1 MYSRVYVEITNQCNR
16 NCSFCPGTSRQPG
29 MMTMDAFGQV
39 LQKLQGITQMLYFH
53 LMGEPLTHPDL
64 PEMIRA
70 AKAEGFRS
78 GITTNGTLL
87 ARRGKAMVEAG
98 VYKVNISIHSFE
110 QGAVEEY
117 TRAEGFRSGITTNGT
132 LLARRGKAMVEA
144 GVYKVNISIHS
155 FEQGAVEEYTRYI
168 DECLDFADYASRNGV
183 LVVLRLWNQGS
194 DDGRNDETLLRMT
207 RRFPQPWKEGPR
219 GTRLQDRLYLEYGSR
234 FRWPDLQEEDMGQ
247 QVFCYGLRDHFG
259 ILCDGTVVP
268 CCLDHNGDIPLGSI
282 FQQDITE
289 ILSSSRAKSMVEGF
303 SCRRASEELCRK
315 CGYARR
321 FG

>member
-117 TRAEGFRSGITTNGT
+117 TR
-132 LLARRGKAMVEA
+132 
-144 GVYKVNISIHS
+144 
-155 FEQGAVEEYTRYI
+155 YI
-168 DECLDFADYASRNGV
+168 DECLNFADYASRNGV

-282 FQQDITE
+282 FQQDIRE

>member
-117 TRAEGFRSGITTNGT
+117 TR
-132 LLARRGKAMVEA
+132 
-144 GVYKVNISIHS
+144 
-155 FEQGAVEEYTRYI
+155 YI
-168 DECLDFADYASRNGV
+168 DECLDFADDASRNGV

-194 DDGRNDETLLRMT
+194 DDGRNDETLLRMA

-282 FQQDITE
+282 FQQDIRE
-289 ILSSSRAKSMVEGF
+289 ILSSPRAKSMVEGF

>member
-117 TRAEGFRSGITTNGT
+117 TR
-132 LLARRGKAMVEA
+132 
-144 GVYKVNISIHS
+144 
-155 FEQGAVEEYTRYI
+155 YI
-168 DECLDFADYASRNGV
+168 DECLDFADNASRNGV

>member
-29 MMTMDAFGQV
+29 MMTMDAFGPV

-70 AKAEGFRS
+70 AK
-78 GITTNGTLL
+78 
-87 ARRGKAMVEAG
+87 
-98 VYKVNISIHSFE
+98 
-110 QGAVEEY
+110 
-117 TRAEGFRSGITTNGT
+117 AEGFRSGITTNGT

-282 FQQDITE
+282 FQQDIRE